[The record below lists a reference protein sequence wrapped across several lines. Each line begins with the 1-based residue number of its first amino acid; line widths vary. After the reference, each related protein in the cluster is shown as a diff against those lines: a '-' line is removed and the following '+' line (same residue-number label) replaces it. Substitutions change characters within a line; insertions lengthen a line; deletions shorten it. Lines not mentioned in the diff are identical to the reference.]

1 MYFEKIR
8 GQRFAKKYLSNSIKS
23 NMISHAYMFEG
34 PSGVGKNTMA
44 RELAATLLEME
55 NLFNSPDYIEI
66 TPDGNSIKIAQIRK
80 LQSDILVK
88 PYKSYK
94 IYVIDEAQKMTVE
107 AQNALLKTLEE
118 PPKYAIIILIT
129 NNKESLLDTIKSRCE
144 IIKFTPIPLVEVA
157 DYLTQIGVDK
167 NRASLLANFSRGSM
181 QKAIELSESE
191 DFHIMRDEVQ
201 KYVETFLTGSM
212 LDIMDIQSSIEKY
225 KDNIT
230 NVLDL
235 LVNYF
240 RDIMMVKENVDSSMI
255 INLDRL
261 VFIKN
266 MSTKITYSQLS
277 KIIDIIEE
285 TKIQAMDIMKCF
297 KSVCFMVSSPI
308 TAECGCAGSGKHYNA
323 YGSRNMPGF
332 ISGRCGNYGNF
343 LCCVRNSVRF
353 GIKSPRPGVWE
364 QKGSCHGN
372 RIRLCRICF
381 RTGFIFQIKS
391 IRLLGIR
398 NSKDRIIQNR

>member
-44 RELAATLLEME
+44 RDLATTLLEME

-118 PPKYAIIILIT
+118 PPKYAIILLISS
-129 NNKESLLDTIKSRCE
+129 NKESLLDTIKSRCE

-157 DYLTQIGVDK
+157 DYLTQTGVDK

-285 TKIQAMDIMKCF
+285 TKNKLRSNCNFNISIQVMTLNIYE
-297 KSVCFMVSSPI
+297 V
-308 TAECGCAGSGKHYNA
+308 
-323 YGSRNMPGF
+323 
-332 ISGRCGNYGNF
+332 
-343 LCCVRNSVRF
+343 
-353 GIKSPRPGVWE
+353 IK
-364 QKGSCHGN
+364 
-372 RIRLCRICF
+372 
-381 RTGFIFQIKS
+381 
-391 IRLLGIR
+391 
-398 NSKDRIIQNR
+398 

>member
-157 DYLTQIGVDK
+157 DYLTQTGVDK

-285 TKIQAMDIMKCF
+285 TKNKLRSNCNFNISIQVMTLNIYEA
-297 KSVCFMVSSPI
+297 
-308 TAECGCAGSGKHYNA
+308 
-323 YGSRNMPGF
+323 
-332 ISGRCGNYGNF
+332 
-343 LCCVRNSVRF
+343 
-353 GIKSPRPGVWE
+353 IK
-364 QKGSCHGN
+364 
-372 RIRLCRICF
+372 
-381 RTGFIFQIKS
+381 
-391 IRLLGIR
+391 
-398 NSKDRIIQNR
+398 

>member
-44 RELAATLLEME
+44 RDLATTLLEME

-157 DYLTQIGVDK
+157 DYLTQTGVDK

-266 MSTKITYSQLS
+266 MSIKITYSKLS

-285 TKIQAMDIMKCF
+285 TKNKLRSNCNFNISIQVMTLNIYE
-297 KSVCFMVSSPI
+297 V
-308 TAECGCAGSGKHYNA
+308 
-323 YGSRNMPGF
+323 
-332 ISGRCGNYGNF
+332 
-343 LCCVRNSVRF
+343 
-353 GIKSPRPGVWE
+353 IK
-364 QKGSCHGN
+364 
-372 RIRLCRICF
+372 
-381 RTGFIFQIKS
+381 
-391 IRLLGIR
+391 
-398 NSKDRIIQNR
+398 

>member
-44 RELAATLLEME
+44 RELATTLLEME

-157 DYLTQIGVDK
+157 DYLTQTGVDK
-167 NRASLLANFSRGSM
+167 NRASILANFSRGSM

-285 TKIQAMDIMKCF
+285 TKNKLRSNCNFNISIQVMTLNIYE
-297 KSVCFMVSSPI
+297 V
-308 TAECGCAGSGKHYNA
+308 
-323 YGSRNMPGF
+323 
-332 ISGRCGNYGNF
+332 
-343 LCCVRNSVRF
+343 
-353 GIKSPRPGVWE
+353 IK
-364 QKGSCHGN
+364 
-372 RIRLCRICF
+372 
-381 RTGFIFQIKS
+381 
-391 IRLLGIR
+391 
-398 NSKDRIIQNR
+398 

>member
-1 MYFEKIR
+1 MYFDKIR

-44 RELAATLLEME
+44 RELAATLLDME

-144 IIKFTPIPLVEVA
+144 IIKFTPIPLLEVA
-157 DYLTQIGVDK
+157 DYLTQTGVDK

-191 DFHIMRDEVQ
+191 DFHIMREEVQ

-285 TKIQAMDIMKCF
+285 TKNKLRSNCNFNISIQVMTLNIYE
-297 KSVCFMVSSPI
+297 V
-308 TAECGCAGSGKHYNA
+308 
-323 YGSRNMPGF
+323 
-332 ISGRCGNYGNF
+332 
-343 LCCVRNSVRF
+343 
-353 GIKSPRPGVWE
+353 IK
-364 QKGSCHGN
+364 
-372 RIRLCRICF
+372 
-381 RTGFIFQIKS
+381 
-391 IRLLGIR
+391 
-398 NSKDRIIQNR
+398 

>member
-144 IIKFTPIPLVEVA
+144 IIKFTPIPLLEVA
-157 DYLTQIGVDK
+157 DYLTQTGVDK

-235 LVNYF
+235 IVNYF

-285 TKIQAMDIMKCF
+285 TKNKLRSNCNFNISIQVMTLNIYE
-297 KSVCFMVSSPI
+297 V
-308 TAECGCAGSGKHYNA
+308 
-323 YGSRNMPGF
+323 
-332 ISGRCGNYGNF
+332 
-343 LCCVRNSVRF
+343 
-353 GIKSPRPGVWE
+353 IK
-364 QKGSCHGN
+364 
-372 RIRLCRICF
+372 
-381 RTGFIFQIKS
+381 
-391 IRLLGIR
+391 
-398 NSKDRIIQNR
+398 

>member
-34 PSGVGKNTMA
+34 PRGGGKNTMA
-44 RELAATLLEME
+44 RDLATTLLEME

-157 DYLTQIGVDK
+157 DYLTQTGVDK

-285 TKIQAMDIMKCF
+285 TKNKLRSNCNFNISIQVMTLNIYE
-297 KSVCFMVSSPI
+297 V
-308 TAECGCAGSGKHYNA
+308 
-323 YGSRNMPGF
+323 
-332 ISGRCGNYGNF
+332 
-343 LCCVRNSVRF
+343 
-353 GIKSPRPGVWE
+353 IK
-364 QKGSCHGN
+364 
-372 RIRLCRICF
+372 
-381 RTGFIFQIKS
+381 
-391 IRLLGIR
+391 
-398 NSKDRIIQNR
+398 

>member
-44 RELAATLLEME
+44 RELAATLLDME

-157 DYLTQIGVDK
+157 DYLTQTGVDK

-225 KDNIT
+225 KDNIS

-285 TKIQAMDIMKCF
+285 TKNKLRSNCNFNISIQVMTLNIYE
-297 KSVCFMVSSPI
+297 V
-308 TAECGCAGSGKHYNA
+308 
-323 YGSRNMPGF
+323 
-332 ISGRCGNYGNF
+332 
-343 LCCVRNSVRF
+343 
-353 GIKSPRPGVWE
+353 IK
-364 QKGSCHGN
+364 
-372 RIRLCRICF
+372 
-381 RTGFIFQIKS
+381 
-391 IRLLGIR
+391 
-398 NSKDRIIQNR
+398 

>member
-1 MYFEKIR
+1 MYLEKIR

-44 RELAATLLEME
+44 RDLATTLLEME

-157 DYLTQIGVDK
+157 DYLTQTGVDK

-285 TKIQAMDIMKCF
+285 TKNKLRSNCNFNISIQVMTLNIYE
-297 KSVCFMVSSPI
+297 V
-308 TAECGCAGSGKHYNA
+308 
-323 YGSRNMPGF
+323 
-332 ISGRCGNYGNF
+332 
-343 LCCVRNSVRF
+343 
-353 GIKSPRPGVWE
+353 IK
-364 QKGSCHGN
+364 
-372 RIRLCRICF
+372 
-381 RTGFIFQIKS
+381 
-391 IRLLGIR
+391 
-398 NSKDRIIQNR
+398 

>member
-23 NMISHAYMFEG
+23 DMVSHAYMFEG

-44 RELAATLLEME
+44 RELAATLLDME

-157 DYLTQIGVDK
+157 DYLTQTGVDK

-285 TKIQAMDIMKCF
+285 TKNKLRSNCNFNISIQVMTLNIYE
-297 KSVCFMVSSPI
+297 V
-308 TAECGCAGSGKHYNA
+308 
-323 YGSRNMPGF
+323 
-332 ISGRCGNYGNF
+332 
-343 LCCVRNSVRF
+343 
-353 GIKSPRPGVWE
+353 IK
-364 QKGSCHGN
+364 
-372 RIRLCRICF
+372 
-381 RTGFIFQIKS
+381 
-391 IRLLGIR
+391 
-398 NSKDRIIQNR
+398 

>member
-34 PSGVGKNTMA
+34 PNGIGKNTMA

-157 DYLTQIGVDK
+157 DYLTQTGVDK

-285 TKIQAMDIMKCF
+285 TKNKLRSNCNFNISIQVMTLNIYE
-297 KSVCFMVSSPI
+297 V
-308 TAECGCAGSGKHYNA
+308 
-323 YGSRNMPGF
+323 
-332 ISGRCGNYGNF
+332 
-343 LCCVRNSVRF
+343 
-353 GIKSPRPGVWE
+353 IK
-364 QKGSCHGN
+364 
-372 RIRLCRICF
+372 
-381 RTGFIFQIKS
+381 
-391 IRLLGIR
+391 
-398 NSKDRIIQNR
+398 

>member
-157 DYLTQIGVDK
+157 DYLTQTGVDK

-212 LDIMDIQSSIEKY
+212 LDIMDIQNSIEKY

-285 TKIQAMDIMKCF
+285 TKNKLRSNCNFNISIQVMTLNIYE
-297 KSVCFMVSSPI
+297 V
-308 TAECGCAGSGKHYNA
+308 
-323 YGSRNMPGF
+323 
-332 ISGRCGNYGNF
+332 
-343 LCCVRNSVRF
+343 
-353 GIKSPRPGVWE
+353 IK
-364 QKGSCHGN
+364 
-372 RIRLCRICF
+372 
-381 RTGFIFQIKS
+381 
-391 IRLLGIR
+391 
-398 NSKDRIIQNR
+398 

>member
-1 MYFEKIR
+1 MYFEKIK
-8 GQRFAKKYLSNSIKS
+8 GQNFAKKYLTNSIKS
-23 NMISHAYMFEG
+23 NMVSHAYMFEG

-44 RELAATLLEME
+44 RELATTLLEME

-157 DYLTQIGVDK
+157 DYLTQTGVDK

-212 LDIMDIQSSIEKY
+212 LDIMDIQNSIEKY

-285 TKIQAMDIMKCF
+285 TKNKLRSNCNFNISIQVMTLNIYE
-297 KSVCFMVSSPI
+297 V
-308 TAECGCAGSGKHYNA
+308 
-323 YGSRNMPGF
+323 
-332 ISGRCGNYGNF
+332 
-343 LCCVRNSVRF
+343 
-353 GIKSPRPGVWE
+353 IK
-364 QKGSCHGN
+364 
-372 RIRLCRICF
+372 
-381 RTGFIFQIKS
+381 
-391 IRLLGIR
+391 
-398 NSKDRIIQNR
+398 

>member
-44 RELAATLLEME
+44 RDLATTLLEME

-285 TKIQAMDIMKCF
+285 TKNKLRSNCNFNISIQVMTLNIYE
-297 KSVCFMVSSPI
+297 V
-308 TAECGCAGSGKHYNA
+308 
-323 YGSRNMPGF
+323 
-332 ISGRCGNYGNF
+332 
-343 LCCVRNSVRF
+343 
-353 GIKSPRPGVWE
+353 IK
-364 QKGSCHGN
+364 
-372 RIRLCRICF
+372 
-381 RTGFIFQIKS
+381 
-391 IRLLGIR
+391 
-398 NSKDRIIQNR
+398 

>member
-1 MYFEKIR
+1 MYFEKIK
-8 GQRFAKKYLSNSIKS
+8 GQNFAKKYLTNSIKS
-23 NMISHAYMFEG
+23 NMVSHAYMFEG
-34 PSGVGKNTMA
+34 PNGIGKNTMA
-44 RELAATLLEME
+44 RELAAILLEME

-66 TPDGNSIKIAQIRK
+66 KPDGNSIKIAQIRK

-157 DYLTQIGVDK
+157 DYLTQTGVDK

-212 LDIMDIQSSIEKY
+212 LDIMDIQNSIEKY

-285 TKIQAMDIMKCF
+285 TKNKLRSNCNFNISIQVMTLNIYE
-297 KSVCFMVSSPI
+297 V
-308 TAECGCAGSGKHYNA
+308 
-323 YGSRNMPGF
+323 
-332 ISGRCGNYGNF
+332 
-343 LCCVRNSVRF
+343 
-353 GIKSPRPGVWE
+353 IK
-364 QKGSCHGN
+364 
-372 RIRLCRICF
+372 
-381 RTGFIFQIKS
+381 
-391 IRLLGIR
+391 
-398 NSKDRIIQNR
+398 